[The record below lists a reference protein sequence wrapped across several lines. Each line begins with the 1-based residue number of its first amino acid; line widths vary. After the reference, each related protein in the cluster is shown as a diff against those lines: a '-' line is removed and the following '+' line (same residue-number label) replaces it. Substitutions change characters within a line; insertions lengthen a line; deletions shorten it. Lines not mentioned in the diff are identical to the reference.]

1 MKPTQNNSIL
11 KKSENAYIPFLIALF
26 VLFTVLPKASLP
38 LYPDLKQPFVL
49 TKKKKKISLF
59 LSRLKVFS
67 ETSNQKCPS

>member
-49 TKKKKKISLF
+49 TKKKKNLSF
-59 LSRLKVFS
+59 LKPAQCIFRNFKSKM
-67 ETSNQKCPS
+67 P